1 MSIINTIE
9 FIYMETATITDAS
22 KTKGD
27 LSKLHEAISI
37 MFQELLVSLPTDMKD
52 EIKNI
57 VNLGPINYLA
67 NIDQL
72 ERTYYG
78 SH

>member
-52 EIKNI
+52 EIKNVQI
-57 VNLGPINYLA
+57 LA
-67 NIDQL
+67 IQL
-72 ERTYYG
+72 CG
-78 SH
+78 